1 MRARVWSF
9 TVIAVCLTLGATA
22 CGGGDA
28 ESRDASAAL
37 LGQIDG
43 ICDDWRE
50 TVDERGPFPVE
61 SFDPEDRSPG
71 DLPTV
76 GDYFAAGHPAA
87 EQTIAELRHLSPP
100 SSLAADVET
109 LVSAVE
115 RQLENG
121 ETQASAARIGDVA
134 AFTATLDEAMSSQ
147 ADLKEA
153 ADELGTP
160 GCAF

>member
-1 MRARVWSF
+1 MRARAWSF
-9 TVIAVCLTLGATA
+9 AVIAVCLTLGASA
-22 CGGGDA
+22 CGGDGS
-28 ESRDASAAL
+28 ESVDASAAL
-37 LGQIDG
+37 IGQIDG

-50 TVDERGPFPVE
+50 RVDERGPFPVE
-61 SFDPEDRSPG
+61 SFDPEDPSPG
-71 DLPTV
+71 DLPAV

-87 EQTIAELRHLSPP
+87 EETIAELRHLSPP

-121 ETQASAARIGDVA
+121 KTQASAARIGDVA
-134 AFTATLDEAMSSQ
+134 AFTATLEEAVSSQ
-147 ADLKEA
+147 EDLEEA